1 MYIKKS
7 LLKSLQK
14 KKKTDEGEKQQVEVL
29 GHWAVMSEFWEPFS
43 GSDLLSEFSGNFSAS
58 DPLSEFRRRSAGSV
72 VDLLRSSLSSS
83 SHFGDR
89 RREHDDF
96 TERCGSAPDLCL
108 VT

>member
-14 KKKTDEGEKQQVEVL
+14 KKTDEGEKQQVEVV

-58 DPLSEFRRRSAGSV
+58 DPLSAFRRRFAESV
-72 VDLLRSSLSSS
+72 VGLLRSSSSS
-83 SHFGDR
+83 SSPFGDR
-89 RREHDDF
+89 RREHDDL